1 MAEKEDL
8 RMTVT
13 YNIANNIGKVR
24 LKISDTVTTDY
35 VFTDEEITYFLTE
48 NSNSINLAAAD
59 ALDAWAAKYAANA
72 DSETIGDYKYTQKSV
87 DKMTKLAQRFRDT
100 ESGTPYMTWSEPDL
114 TNGSGITEEG
124 D

>member
-1 MAEKEDL
+1 
-8 RMTVT
+8 MTVT
-13 YNIANNIGKVR
+13 YDITTNVGKVR
-24 LKISDTVTTDY
+24 LKISDTDTTNY

-59 ALDAWAAKYAANA
+59 ALDAWAAKYASNA

-87 DKMTKLAQRFRDT
+87 DKMTKLASNLRAT
-100 ESGTPYMTWSEPDL
+100 ESGTPYMTWAEPDL
-114 TNGSGITEEG
+114 TYGSGITEEG

>member
-1 MAEKEDL
+1 
-8 RMTVT
+8 MTVT
-13 YNIANNIGKVR
+13 YDITNNIGKVR
-24 LKISDTVTTDY
+24 LKISDTDITNY

-59 ALDAWAAKYAANA
+59 ALDAWAAKYASNA

-100 ESGTPYMTWSEPDL
+100 EANTPYMTWATPDL
-114 TNGSGITEEG
+114 TYGSGITEEG